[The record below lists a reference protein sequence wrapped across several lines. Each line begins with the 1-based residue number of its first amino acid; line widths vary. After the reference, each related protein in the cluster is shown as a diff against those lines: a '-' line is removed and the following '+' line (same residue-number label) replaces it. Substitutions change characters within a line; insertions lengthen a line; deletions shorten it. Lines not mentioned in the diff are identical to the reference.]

1 LFNLPVYV
9 YAFLKIN
16 YQPMDTSDFFLS
28 LFNNAQN
35 NCILIMNT
43 EGDILEVNRAFSE
56 EFGYLNDEI
65 KGKNFSILFTAHDQ
79 KAGKPVAELQR
90 VKSTGVATD
99 DNYMV
104 NKDGTLIWVSGESIF
119 VNRHNEQDYIIKI
132 FQNIHTQKQLEHFLI
147 ESSEFFENIIESIKG
162 AAVLVL
168 DSMMRILKVNTAF
181 IKMFELD
188 TPPQE
193 GNRLT
198 DLNHS
203 FWMND
208 DMKKEIRNVIVT
220 NTSVKGKKFELTTR
234 SGQQKEVALYTKIM
248 HEEPTLERKILV
260 VIKEL
265 PS

>member
-1 LFNLPVYV
+1 
-9 YAFLKIN
+9 
-16 YQPMDTSDFFLS
+16 
-28 LFNNAQN
+28 
-35 NCILIMNT
+35 
-43 EGDILEVNRAFSE
+43 
-56 EFGYLNDEI
+56 
-65 KGKNFSILFTAHDQ
+65 
-79 KAGKPVAELQR
+79 
-90 VKSTGVATD
+90 
-99 DNYMV
+99 
-104 NKDGTLIWVSGESIF
+104 
-119 VNRHNEQDYIIKI
+119 
-132 FQNIHTQKQLEHFLI
+132 
-147 ESSEFFENIIESIKG
+147 
-162 AAVLVL
+162 VLVL

-193 GNRLT
+193 GTRLT